1 MRISDWSSDVCSS
14 DLLQKVDHRLPAIA
28 RFAVDMLE
36 EMQGEGPRLVEQAD
50 IVRLGLHEIGGLER
64 FHEGSEVGPCRRRQ
78 KRLPVDDGGHLLQA
92 VDDLRSAAP
101 TSELQS
107 LLSTSY
113 AVFCLKKK
121 TQHYINKYYKNT
133 KTQYT

>member
-1 MRISDWSSDVCSS
+1 M
-14 DLLQKVDHRLPAIA
+14 QKVDHRLPAIA

-92 VDDLRSAAP
+92 VDDLPLGIDQRSDEH
-101 TSELQS
+101 TSELQA
-107 LLSTSY
+107 LMRISY

-121 TQHYINKYYKNT
+121 TQHT
-133 KTQYT
+133 E

>member
-1 MRISDWSSDVCSS
+1 
-14 DLLQKVDHRLPAIA
+14 
-28 RFAVDMLE
+28 MLE

-92 VDDLRSAAP
+92 VDDLPLGIDQKRGQDLERQHRSEEH

-107 LLSTSY
+107 LMRISY
-113 AVFCLKKK
+113 AVFCLKK
-121 TQHYINKYYKNT
+121 T
-133 KTQYT
+133 